1 MKYVNSKGYDM
12 SVFSLGTVQLGID
25 YGFGEFSS
33 KPTKERSDA
42 ILNKAYELGVNTLD
56 TANNYGESEKV
67 IGTWMKE
74 TGKRPIIV
82 TKIGPFDHS
91 SPEALRA
98 DILAQGRK
106 CLEDL
111 QVDQIDI
118 IMDHN
123 FEDYEQNPEIVKE
136 CFQQLKDEGVM
147 KLSGISAYSKHDYGL
162 IAESGF
168 DVVQIPQNIF
178 DWTQIDNGGIQKI
191 ADAGMSI
198 YARSVFLQGLV
209 FMNPDELPE
218 QMNFCAPWL
227 KKFRALADEFQM
239 EPAILALSFVLSL
252 PAITTV
258 VLGCQT
264 PEQIESNCAMMDKV
278 EKLNSEQMEK
288 IHEAFKG
295 IPIEVINP
303 AMWPNSKNQ

>member
-1 MKYVNSKGYDM
+1 MKYINAQGYDM

-25 YGFGEFSS
+25 YGFGEFRT

-42 ILNKAYELGVNTLD
+42 ILNKAAELGVNTLD

-74 TGKRPIIV
+74 SGKRPIIV

-91 SPEALRA
+91 SPEALRT
-98 DILAQGRK
+98 DILSQGRK
-106 CLEDL
+106 CLETL

-123 FEDYEQNPEIVKE
+123 FEDFEKNPEIVRE

-147 KLSGISAYSKHDYGL
+147 KLSGISAYSVNDYGA
-162 IAESGF
+162 IANSGF

-178 DWTQIDNGGIQKI
+178 DWSQIDNGGLQKI

-198 YARSVFLQGLV
+198 FARSVFLQGLV
-209 FMNPDELPE
+209 FMNPDELAP
-218 QMNFCAPWL
+218 QMQFCAPWL
-227 KKFRALADEFQM
+227 KKFRALADEFGL
-239 EPAILALSFVLSL
+239 EPPVLALSFVLSL

-264 PEQIESNCAMMDKV
+264 PEQIESNCEMMDKIV
-278 EKLNSEQMEK
+278 KLTDEQMEK
-288 IHEAFKG
+288 IRETFKD
-295 IPIEVINP
+295 IPVEVINP
-303 AMWPNSKNQ
+303 VLWPAH

>member
-1 MKYVNSKGYDM
+1 MKYVNTHGYDM

-25 YGFGEFSS
+25 YGFGEFRT

-56 TANNYGESEKV
+56 TANNYGESDKI
-67 IGTWMKE
+67 IGNWMKE
-74 TGKRPIIV
+74 SGKKPIIV

-98 DILAQGRK
+98 DILSQGRK
-106 CLEDL
+106 CLEAM

-123 FEDYEQNPEIVKE
+123 FEDFEKNPEIVKE
-136 CFQQLKDEGVM
+136 CFDQLKAEGVM
-147 KLSGISAYSKHDYGL
+147 KLSGISAYSVNDYEA
-162 IAESGF
+162 IANSGF

-178 DWTQIDNGGIQKI
+178 DWTQIDNGGIQKM
-191 ADAGMSI
+191 ADAGMAI
-198 YARSVFLQGLV
+198 FARSVFLQGLV
-209 FMNPDELPE
+209 FMKPDELDE
-218 QMNFCAPWL
+218 DMKFCAPWIQ
-227 KKFRALADEFQM
+227 KFRDLADEFGL
-239 EPAILALSFVLSL
+239 EPPVLALSFVLSL

-264 PEQIESNCAMMDKV
+264 PEQIESNCEMMDKV
-278 EKLNSEQMEK
+278 IKLTDAQMEK
-288 IHEAFKG
+288 IHEAFKD
-295 IPIEVINP
+295 IPVKVINP
-303 AMWPNSKNQ
+303 TLWHK

>member
-33 KPTKERSDA
+33 KPTKERAYS
-42 ILNKAYELGVNTLD
+42 ILDKAYEMGVNNLD
-56 TANNYGESEKV
+56 TANNYGESETV
-67 IGTWMKE
+67 IGNWMKD
-74 TGKRPIIV
+74 TGKKPIII

-98 DILAQGRK
+98 DIFAQARK
-106 CLEDL
+106 CLKDL

-136 CFQQLKDEGVM
+136 CFEQLKAEGVM
-147 KLSGISAYSKHDYGL
+147 KLSGISAYSKHDYSK

-178 DWTQIDNGGIQKI
+178 DWSQIDNGGIQKI

-209 FMNPDELPE
+209 FMNPDELPP
-218 QMNFCAPWL
+218 QMNFVVPWI
-227 KKFRALADEFQM
+227 KKFRALADEFGM
-239 EPAILALSFVLSL
+239 EPPVLALSFIFSL
-252 PAITTV
+252 PAITTI

-264 PEQIESNCAMMDKV
+264 PEQIEGNCEMIDKV
-278 EKLNSEQMEK
+278 EKLTDEQMEK
-288 IHEAFKG
+288 IRETFKG
-295 IPIEVINP
+295 IPLEVINP
-303 AMWPNSKNQ
+303 AYWPAH

>member
-42 ILNKAYELGVNTLD
+42 ILNKAAELGVNTLD
-56 TANNYGESEKV
+56 TANNYGESERV

-74 TGKRPIIV
+74 TGNRPIIV

-98 DILAQGRK
+98 DIMAQARK

-123 FEDYEQNPEIVKE
+123 FEDYEQNPEIVRE
-136 CFQQLKDEGVM
+136 CFAQLKAEGVM
-147 KLSGISAYSKHDYGL
+147 KLSGISAYSKHDYSL

-178 DWTQIDNGGIQKI
+178 DWSQIDNGGIQKI

-218 QMNFCAPWL
+218 QMDFCVPWL
-227 KKFRALADEFQM
+227 RKFRALADEFNM

-278 EKLNSEQMEK
+278 QKLTDEQMDK
-288 IHEAFKG
+288 IHDAFKG

-303 AMWPNSKNQ
+303 VYWPAH

>member
-33 KPTKERSDA
+33 KPTKERAYS
-42 ILNKAYELGVNTLD
+42 ILDKAYEMGVNNLD
-56 TANNYGESEKV
+56 TANNYGESETV
-67 IGTWMKE
+67 IGNWMKD
-74 TGKRPIIV
+74 TGKRPIII

-106 CLEDL
+106 CLKDL

-123 FEDYEQNPEIVKE
+123 FEDYEQNPEIVRE

-147 KLSGISAYSKHDYGL
+147 KLSGISAYSKHDYSA

-178 DWTQIDNGGIQKI
+178 DWSQIDNGGIQKI

-209 FMNPDELPE
+209 FMNPDELPP
-218 QMNFCAPWL
+218 QMDFCVPWL
-227 KKFRALADEFQM
+227 KKFRALADEFGM
-239 EPAILALSFVLSL
+239 TPPVLALSFILSL

-264 PEQIESNCAMMDKV
+264 PEQIESNCEMIDKV
-278 EKLNSEQMEK
+278 KKLTDEQMEK

-303 AMWPNSKNQ
+303 SIWPAH